1 MSDTS
6 QGPGWWLASDGKWY
20 PPELWTGPPSAGP
33 WAPQSTPPANQG
45 QTPAYGGTWT
55 GTPAQPTA
63 GPPAYPSTPAPYGGA
78 GAYPPSGYGQPLPY
92 GTPAVR
98 KRNNGLAIASLVCSC
113 AGILFL
119 GVPGILG
126 IIFGFVAR
134 SQIRKSNGTQG
145 GEGLALAGIIVG
157 FAWIAIL
164 ILIFIVAATNSNN
177 NGVVHV
183 VNVVH
188 VLG

>member
-20 PPELWTGPPSAGP
+20 PPELWTGPPAAGP
-33 WAPQSTPPANQG
+33 SAPQTMPPAVQG
-45 QTPAYGGTWT
+45 HAPAYGGGGWAAAP
-55 GTPAQPTA
+55 GQPGNPPSYPA
-63 GPPAYPSTPAPYGGA
+63 GPYGGA
-78 GAYPPSGYGQPLPY
+78 SPYQTYGYGQQMPY
-92 GTPAVR
+92 GAPVAKKHT
-98 KRNNGLAIASLVCSC
+98 NGLAIASLVCSC

-134 SQIRKSNGTQG
+134 SQIRKSNGVQG
-145 GEGLALAGIIVG
+145 GDGLALAGIIVG

-164 ILIFIVAATNSNN
+164 IVIFIVAAASSNS

-183 VNVVH
+183 TNVVH
-188 VLG
+188 ALG